1 MNTPICDFVRDY
13 SKKNNTRLHMPG
25 HKGTPV
31 LGFEAFDITEFDGA
45 DELFSPTGIIKE
57 SEKNASE
64 LFGAHTFYSTGGST
78 LSIQAMLKLF
88 TLYAKAEG
96 KAPCI
101 LAARNAH
108 KAFIN
113 AAALL
118 DIDVSWLYGDCNTYY
133 SCKITPQELEK
144 ELTLQNDV
152 PSAVYIT
159 SPDYL
164 GSIADIKGIS
174 KVCKKH
180 GALLLVDNAH
190 GAYLKF
196 LKSSLHPIDLGADM
210 CCDSAHKTL
219 PVLTGGAYLHI
230 NKNVPEILYKNAKSA
245 LALFSTSSP
254 SYLILQSLDA
264 VNPILSSYEKV
275 LSDFIKKVDSLKST
289 LTSQG
294 FDLFGEE
301 PLKITIA
308 PKGFGYTGHE
318 LAAALKKHG
327 IFTEF
332 HDPDFVVLMV
342 TPYNDESDLAAL
354 KKALS
359 GLEKMPTVK
368 AVPPS
373 PSRLTPSLKM
383 REALFSQSE
392 RVPASQAIGKICA
405 EAAVSCPPCV
415 PIAVFGEIID
425 ENAAKCFDYY
435 EIKECA
441 VIKEAVS

>member
-13 SKKNNTRLHMPG
+13 NKKNHTRLHMPG

-31 LGFEAFDITEFDGA
+31 LGFESFDITEFDGA
-45 DELFSPTGIIKE
+45 DDLFSPTGIIKE

-88 TLYAKAEG
+88 TLYAKAKE
-96 KAPCI
+96 KKPCI

-118 DIDVSWLYGDCNTYY
+118 CIDVTWIYGDCDTYY

-144 ELTLQNDV
+144 ELTLQNDA
-152 PSAVYIT
+152 PLAVYIT

-164 GSIADIKGIS
+164 GGITDIKGIS
-174 KVCKKH
+174 EVCKKH
-180 GALLLVDNAH
+180 GALLIVDNAH
-190 GAYLKF
+190 GSYLKF
-196 LKSSLHPIDLGADM
+196 LNSSLHPIDLGADM

-230 NKNVPEILYKNAKSA
+230 NKAAPELLYKNAKNA

-264 VNPILSSYEKV
+264 VNPILSSYSEV
-275 LSDFIKKVDSLKST
+275 LSEFIKKINILKAT
-289 LTSQG
+289 LASHG
-294 FDLFGEE
+294 FALFGDE

-308 PKGFGYTGHE
+308 PKSLGYTGHE
-318 LAAALKKHG
+318 LAELLRKQG
-327 IFTEF
+327 IFSEL

-342 TPYNDESDLAAL
+342 TPFNSDGDLETL
-354 KKALS
+354 KKALLS
-359 GLEKMPTVK
+359 IEKRNPISTVLPTPAK
-368 AVPPS
+368 
-373 PSRLTPSLKM
+373 LTSCLKP
-383 REALFSQSE
+383 RDALFSQSE
-392 RVPASQAIGKICA
+392 KLPSELTVGRICA

-415 PIAVFGEIID
+415 PIAVFGEKID
-425 ENAAKCFDYY
+425 KNAAECFNYY
-435 EIKECA
+435 GIKECA